1 MKHATQPQHMGQQ
14 VAAARTAQGI
24 GPYSLARRVGT
35 SAQTILN
42 LEESGWVRQP
52 DLLQKIANELAAFC
66 RSRLCPATPVGDNDR
81 DRPAGLWLGFVS

>member
-1 MKHATQPQHMGQQ
+1 MKHNTHPQHMGQQ
-14 VAAARTAQGI
+14 VAAARIAQGI

-52 DLLQKIANELAAFC
+52 DLLQKISDELGCVLSVVF
-66 RSRLCPATPVGDNDR
+66 SPTNTG
-81 DRPAGLWLGFVS
+81 GLQ

>member
-14 VAAARTAQGI
+14 VAAARIAQGI
-24 GPYSLARRVGT
+24 VPYSLARRVGT

-52 DLLQKIANELAAFC
+52 DLLQKISDELGCVLSVVF
-66 RSRLCPATPVGDNDR
+66 SPSN
-81 DRPAGLWLGFVS
+81 AGGVQ

>member
-14 VAAARTAQGI
+14 VAAARIAQGI

-52 DLLQKIANELAAFC
+52 DLLQKISDELGCVLSVVF
-66 RSRLCPATPVGDNDR
+66 SPSN
-81 DRPAGLWLGFVS
+81 AGGVQ